1 MDSPAGAG
9 AGNLFNPAQVP
20 DSAQNQSGSNQVLS
34 SLPDSIA
41 AALSSQPQL
50 GADIVNADDP
60 MQRPAKKGKKKKKKK
75 LKFLVVEG
83 KTEEATLMNELGS
96 LQSQINSQPS
106 LPEQQ
111 PEPSSHQASNENL

>member
-1 MDSPAGAG
+1 MPIGGDPSYALPMDSPAGAG
-9 AGNLFNPAQVP
+9 GVGLFNPQQVP
-20 DSAQNQSGSNQVLS
+20 DSAQHQASSPHEGLS
-34 SLPDSIA
+34 SMPDSMA

-83 KTEEATLMNELGS
+83 KTEEAALMNEMGS
-96 LQSQINSQPS
+96 IQSQMNSQPS
-106 LPEQQ
+106 LAE
-111 PEPSSHQASNENL
+111 